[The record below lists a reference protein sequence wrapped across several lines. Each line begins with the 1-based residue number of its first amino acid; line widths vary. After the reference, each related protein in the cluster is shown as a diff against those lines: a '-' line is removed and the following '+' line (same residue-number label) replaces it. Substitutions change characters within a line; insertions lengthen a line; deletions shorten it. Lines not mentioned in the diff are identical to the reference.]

1 MSTRV
6 FWSIGGRGGARQE
19 SRTILGVHHW
29 LRGIPILSTLFFK
42 CYVCWQRSF
51 ILTHWSRESSAKE
64 QVRNEAI
71 ALVLKSDKWGAILQG
86 AGWSKVRW
94 GLGSLYECSSHL
106 NYPRIRGRKALFPQ
120 VHTRVCPD
128 EEAELIRSGLL
139 CSFLKLKRAPGS
151 NEGFCYQPQSPGH
164 GNMVSHE
171 GSLTDK
177 HALVCISLCSFQPI
191 WVLEREAAA
200 ANRPKALINVDERIE
215 ILKIKVFFLKI
226 SGVKVSKLNVLCYLF
241 IFRDLP
247 QVPAHIYHPLCNSS
261 HKWRVNF
268 VKWALTAASQTH
280 ALPGEEKNLCILHRK
295 RDVCLPGGSKVSAA
309 WPLVSVCSV
318 CHHLDLFLIVEADV
332 KYALVAGGKPFI

>member
-29 LRGIPILSTLFFK
+29 LRGIQILSTLFFK
-42 CYVCWQRSF
+42 CCVCWQRSL
-51 ILTHWSRESSAKE
+51 ILTHRSMESSAKE

-71 ALVLKSDKWGAILQG
+71 ALVLKSDKWEAILQG

-151 NEGFCYQPQSPGH
+151 NEGFCYQPQSPVPVVDMETWSH
-164 GNMVSHE
+164 MRVPSQTNMPSFVFLCVHFSPS
-171 GSLTDK
+171 GCWRGKLLLPTDRKLWLMLT
-177 HALVCISLCSFQPI
+177 
-191 WVLEREAAA
+191 
-200 ANRPKALINVDERIE
+200 
-215 ILKIKVFFLKI
+215 
-226 SGVKVSKLNVLCYLF
+226 NVL
-241 IFRDLP
+241 
-247 QVPAHIYHPLCNSS
+247 
-261 HKWRVNF
+261 
-268 VKWALTAASQTH
+268 
-280 ALPGEEKNLCILHRK
+280 
-295 RDVCLPGGSKVSAA
+295 
-309 WPLVSVCSV
+309 
-318 CHHLDLFLIVEADV
+318 
-332 KYALVAGGKPFI
+332 KY